1 MTTGKDGGALST
13 AAFHTVFGSFGDG
26 VISVSITLFA
36 FATMLGWSHYG
47 QCGLRYL
54 CGDKLL
60 IPYRILFAFFAAAS
74 CGMDLTLVWDICDT
88 LNGFMAIPN
97 LVAIF
102 LLSNQVIKETKEY
115 LNRRKEHINLKQLE

>member
-1 MTTGKDGGALST
+1 MCIRD
-13 AAFHTVFGSFGDG
+13 
-26 VISVSITLFA
+26 
-36 FATMLGWSHYG
+36 
-47 QCGLRYL
+47 R
-54 CGDKLL
+54 L

-115 LNRRKEHINLKQLE
+115 LSRRKEHNNLKQLE